1 MSHTPLTPEQEA
13 EVEALT
19 DKIEQANRPLIRQL
33 ASLLL
38 SKKESELFGQTEFE
52 VRDLVHLIGAQA
64 YETTLAEKK
73 TVTKAPV

>member
-1 MSHTPLTPEQEA
+1 MSLTPLTPEQEA

-19 DKIEQANRPLIRQL
+19 DKIEQANRPLVQKL
-33 ASLLL
+33 ARLLL
-38 SKKESELFGQTEFE
+38 SKKDSELFGQTEFE

-73 TVTKAPV
+73 TATKGPG

>member
-1 MSHTPLTPEQEA
+1 MSLTPLTLEQEA

-38 SKKESELFGQTEFE
+38 SKKDSELFGQTEFE

-73 TVTKAPV
+73 TATKAPV